1 MHFFRSRV
9 VIVSV
14 LLVQNYI
21 PIMSGVLIYRVRS
34 KQLREYIC
42 IYDRTKIRNLLSYGN
57 PSLPFIIRRLLS
69 SFYFIFSPY
78 MHSFNHYTSAHVK

>member
-1 MHFFRSRV
+1 MHFLRSRV
-9 VIVSV
+9 FIVSV

-34 KQLREYIC
+34 KQLREWRERLIC

-57 PSLPFIIRRLLS
+57 HAF
-69 SFYFIFSPY
+69 
-78 MHSFNHYTSAHVK
+78 TK